1 MMPARGVRVMT
12 LTLLALLL
20 WLPAPA
26 AQARITEPQVEALL
40 EALDQAARSLKT
52 DALMAHFADDAV
64 ITLEVPTADGQRRL
78 RWSKTEYAK
87 ELDEGYKDAMDYA
100 FERTETAIR
109 IAPDGLSATV
119 TATMIETLRTR
130 DRLIRAVSRD
140 EARLELRDGKLLVTR
155 LDGVIIEFEQ
165 EETVEAV

>member
-1 MMPARGVRVMT
+1 MMPGRGVRVMT
-12 LTLLALLL
+12 LTLLVVLLR
-20 WLPAPA
+20 LPAPL
-26 AQARITEPQVEALL
+26 AQAQITEPQVQALL
-40 EALDQAARSLKT
+40 ESLDQAARSLKT

-64 ITLEVPTADGQRRL
+64 MTLEVPTPDGPQRL
-78 RWSKTEYAK
+78 RWNKTEYAK
-87 ELDEGYKDAMDYA
+87 ELDEGYKDAIDYT

-119 TATMIETLRTR
+119 TATMVETLRTR

-140 EARLELRDGKLLVTR
+140 KARLELRNGKLLVTR

-165 EETVEAV
+165 EETAEAV